1 MAEKPNFVVEMCKHE
16 LKKTVTGVYGGSFNP
31 IHVGHTSMASEMQ
44 RRGVVEEMWLV
55 VSPQNPLKDSG
66 LWDDDFRLSLARL
79 AVQDIT
85 GVEVSD
91 IEFFLPKPNYMVTT
105 LETLSA
111 RFPDREFVLIIG
123 MDNWDCFHR
132 WYRWED
138 ILQRYRVVVL
148 PRETEESS
156 DGPSESLKSYA
167 DRVNFVNVPLV
178 NISSTWIRSEIN
190 ENPSYKGEGLDEK
203 VWDVIKNKMQ

>member
-1 MAEKPNFVVEMCKHE
+1 MCKHE

-31 IHVGHTSMASEMQ
+31 IHVGHTSMASEML